1 MDINPGIES
10 SNPTYLV
17 QHQLS
22 NTLFFSAVKPPY
34 GRELYSFTLN
44 DALEQDRPPYT
55 RHEHQ
60 TSLSPRNGSLDLNLI
75 EDIHI
80 GHGGSDPKYI
90 TLRDTTA
97 ASPSIYF
104 SATDGVRGRELWI
117 SDGQPMVSGDGSGS
131 GTHIVKD
138 IYPGDAS
145 SGKYIYKKWKRERA
159 FAYMEKH

>member
-1 MDINPGIES
+1 M
-10 SNPTYLV
+10 
-17 QHQLS
+17 
-22 NTLFFSAVKPPY
+22 
-34 GRELYSFTLN
+34 
-44 DALEQDRPPYT
+44 
-55 RHEHQ
+55 
-60 TSLSPRNGSLDLNLI
+60 NLI

-90 TLRDTTA
+90 TLRDTSA

-145 SGKYIYKKWKRERA
+145 SGKYIIQNAKQKTNR
-159 FAYMEKH
+159 KHNTPQNANNVLYCCSLTFLLPPPFFKPDFIVFVTYLLLSLKTPKTSLFF

>member
-1 MDINPGIES
+1 M
-10 SNPTYLV
+10 
-17 QHQLS
+17 
-22 NTLFFSAVKPPY
+22 KPPY

-90 TLRDTTA
+90 TLRDTSA

-145 SGKYIYKKWKRERA
+145 SGKYIIQNAKQKTNR
-159 FAYMEKH
+159 KHNIPQNANNVLYCCSLTFL

>member
-1 MDINPGIES
+1 M
-10 SNPTYLV
+10 
-17 QHQLS
+17 
-22 NTLFFSAVKPPY
+22 
-34 GRELYSFTLN
+34 
-44 DALEQDRPPYT
+44 
-55 RHEHQ
+55 
-60 TSLSPRNGSLDLNLI
+60 NLI

-145 SGKYIYKKWKRERA
+145 SGKYIYKKRNRKLTENTTHHRMPTMS
-159 FAYMEKH
+159 YYCCS